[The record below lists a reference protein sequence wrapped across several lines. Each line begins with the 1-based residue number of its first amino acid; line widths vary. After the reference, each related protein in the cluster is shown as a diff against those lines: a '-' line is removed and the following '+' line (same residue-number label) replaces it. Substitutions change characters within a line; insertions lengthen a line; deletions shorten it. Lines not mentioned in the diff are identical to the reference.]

1 MSPAARELV
10 EWMKR
15 LGWSQSE
22 TARQLLVTPS
32 HINQIVRGKAEP
44 SAAML
49 QLLRLTASRQQ
60 ARAAVKP
67 APAALDLPEQFWREL
82 RRQRLDKLTPAEQ
95 EAFVNSWAVV
105 LGMEWPPRE
114 GAARRRGHQR
124 ARERD

>member
-10 EWMKR
+10 QWMQR

-60 ARAAVKP
+60 AAGGAAPVP
-67 APAALDLPEQFWREL
+67 EEADLLERFWREL
-82 RRQRLDKLTPAEQ
+82 RRQRLNKLTPAEQ

-105 LGMEWPPRE
+105 LGMRWPADDEGGGGVSQPR
-114 GAARRRGHQR
+114 RPR
-124 ARERD
+124 